1 MNMLRQFETLIINDY
16 EADISPFAS
25 HVHTYYELIYIYKGN
40 GAHFLND
47 NNISYKSGDLFLI
60 SPEDKHHFEV
70 KQTTRFVV
78 IKFTDS
84 YFKEGALDIFPET
97 IMRLKF
103 LKEVKIEFKPPHK
116 SLLQNTIRNIV
127 AYKDRENLSTSP
139 YIYLQLLS
147 IFGLIKEV
155 ILKYNDIGSS
165 EVADKE
171 ALISFIHQHIYDPK
185 KYQVKNIARH
195 FNISAT
201 YFGDYF
207 KRNFKVSYRYYINQY
222 RTTLIKKRIEGGKVS
237 MKQIA
242 EEFGFNDESHLS
254 NYFKNRH
261 QLRPSVYRKKNI

>member
-1 MNMLRQFETLIINDY
+1 MDTLRQFETLIINDY
-16 EADISPFAS
+16 EADISPFAT

-103 LKEVKIEFKPPHK
+103 LKEVKLEFKNPHK

-127 AYKDRENLSTSP
+127 VYKESENLATSP

-147 IFGLIKEV
+147 VFGLIKEV
-155 ILKYNDIGSS
+155 ILKYNDIGSPGL
-165 EVADKE
+165 ADKE
-171 ALISFIHQHIYDPK
+171 ALLSFIHQNIYDPK
-185 KYQVKNIARH
+185 KYQVKNIAKH

-207 KRNFKVSYRYYINQY
+207 KRNFNVSYRYYINQY
-222 RTTLIKKRIEGGKVS
+222 RTTLIEKRIEGGKVN

-254 NYFKNRH
+254 NYFKKRH